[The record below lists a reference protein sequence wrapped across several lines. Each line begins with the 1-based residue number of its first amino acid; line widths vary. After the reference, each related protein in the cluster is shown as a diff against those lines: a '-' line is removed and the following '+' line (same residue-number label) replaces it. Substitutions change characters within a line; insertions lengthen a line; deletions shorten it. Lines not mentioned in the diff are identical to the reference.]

1 MIKQH
6 EEPFAQ
12 NGMQTVID
20 DVICNCCGN
29 PIPKDEMC
37 TRDVRTGVEK
47 PIIND
52 YLDINQ
58 AWGYFSKH
66 DTELHKCQICED
78 CCMKIASTFKI
89 PVEVIEYM

>member
-6 EEPFAQ
+6 KAKVTKVE
-12 NGMQTVID
+12 TVID
-20 DVICNCCGN
+20 NVICNCCGN
-29 PIPKDEMC
+29 PIHKSITDHPVID
-37 TRDVRTGVEK
+37 
-47 PIIND
+47 D
-52 YLDINQ
+52 YFDISK

-89 PVEVIEYM
+89 PVEVTEYM